1 MHSQANVKVGEGPA
15 EFSPGD
21 GIAQDDLDMQRL
33 GKKQELK
40 VGRSL
45 MCPSLADKLKRNFR
59 FHSILGFTLS
69 LMATWESIMLYDT
82 SASRRIAC

>member
-40 VGRSL
+40 VGAFAYVPEPR
-45 MCPSLADKLKRNFR
+45 
-59 FHSILGFTLS
+59 
-69 LMATWESIMLYDT
+69 
-82 SASRRIAC
+82 